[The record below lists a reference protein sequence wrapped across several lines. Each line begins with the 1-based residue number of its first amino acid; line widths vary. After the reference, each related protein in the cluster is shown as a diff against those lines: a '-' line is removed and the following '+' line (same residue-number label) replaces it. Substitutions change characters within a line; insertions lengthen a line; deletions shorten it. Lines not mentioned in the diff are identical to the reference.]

1 MSLSLVSFLLS
12 SYESNKKRNSTI
24 DDFMCISKGTVFLTL
39 FVTGDSQISSKVV
52 FFVKKI
58 EKQKIVKGIYIIIA
72 ESSIVVQREK
82 ISFLS
87 LRNDKKETIKLFNL
101 I

>member
-24 DDFMCISKGTVFLTL
+24 EDFTCIPKGTVFLIIL

-58 EKQKIVKGIYIIIA
+58 E
-72 ESSIVVQREK
+72 
-82 ISFLS
+82 
-87 LRNDKKETIKLFNL
+87 NKK
-101 I
+101 